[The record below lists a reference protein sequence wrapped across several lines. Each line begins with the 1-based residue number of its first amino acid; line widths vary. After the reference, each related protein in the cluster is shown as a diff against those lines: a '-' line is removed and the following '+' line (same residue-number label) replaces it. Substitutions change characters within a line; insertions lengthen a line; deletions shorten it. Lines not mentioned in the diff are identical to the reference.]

1 LQSISR
7 FRRRNMTRNE
17 IVTNEIAQPVGPF
30 SAAVTTG
37 QFLYLRGQVAQDP
50 SSGKLVAGGVAEQ
63 AEQIFKNVAAIL
75 RAAGK
80 DLSHVVKVTVFLTN
94 IAEFAKINEIYGRHF
109 DKPFPARTTVAVV
122 ALPLGAQVEFD
133 IIAV

>member
-1 LQSISR
+1 
-7 FRRRNMTRNE
+7 M
-17 IVTNEIAQPVGPF
+17 TNEIAQPVGPF

-37 QFLYLRGQVAQDP
+37 QFLYLSGQVAQDP

-63 AEQIFKNVAAIL
+63 TEQIFKNAAAIL

-80 DLSHVVKVTVFLTN
+80 DLSHVVKVTVFLTD
-94 IAEFAKINEIYGRHF
+94 IAEFAKINEIYGKYF
-109 DKPFPARTTVAVV
+109 DKPYPARTTVAVV

>member
-1 LQSISR
+1 
-7 FRRRNMTRNE
+7 MTRNE

-37 QFLYLRGQVAQDP
+37 QLLYLSGQVAQDP
-50 SSGKLVAGGVAEQ
+50 ISGKLVAGGVAEQ
-63 AEQIFKNVAAIL
+63 TEQIFKNAAAIL

-80 DLSHVVKVTVFLTN
+80 DLSHVVKVTVFLTD

-109 DKPFPARTTVAVV
+109 DRPYPARTTIAVV
-122 ALPLGAQVEFD
+122 ALPLSAEVEFD
-133 IIAV
+133 MIAV

>member
-1 LQSISR
+1 
-7 FRRRNMTRNE
+7 MTRNE

-30 SAAVTTG
+30 SAAVATG
-37 QFLYLRGQVAQDP
+37 QFLYLSGQVAQDP

-63 AEQIFKNVAAIL
+63 TEQIFKNAAAIL

-80 DLSHVVKVTVFLTN
+80 DFSHVVKVTVFLTD
-94 IAEFAKINEIYGRHF
+94 IAEFPKINEIYAKHF
-109 DKPFPARTTVAVV
+109 DRPYPARTTIAVV

>member
-1 LQSISR
+1 
-7 FRRRNMTRNE
+7 MTRNE
-17 IVTNEIAQPVGPF
+17 IITNEIAQPVGPF

-37 QFLYLRGQVAQDP
+37 QLLYLSGQVAQDP

-63 AEQIFKNVAAIL
+63 TEQIFKNAAAIL

-80 DLSHVVKVTVFLTN
+80 DLSHVVKVTVFLTD
-94 IAEFAKINEIYGRHF
+94 ISVFPKINEIYAKHF
-109 DKPFPARTTVAVV
+109 ERPYPARTTVAVV
-122 ALPLGAQVEFD
+122 AFPLGAQDEFD

>member
-1 LQSISR
+1 
-7 FRRRNMTRNE
+7 
-17 IVTNEIAQPVGPF
+17 
-30 SAAVTTG
+30 
-37 QFLYLRGQVAQDP
+37 VAQDP

>member
-1 LQSISR
+1 
-7 FRRRNMTRNE
+7 MTRNE

-37 QFLYLRGQVAQDP
+37 QFLYLSGLVAQDP
-50 SSGKLVAGGVAEQ
+50 SSGKLVPGGVAEQ
-63 AEQIFKNVAAIL
+63 TEQIFKNAAAIL

-80 DLSHVVKVTVFLTN
+80 DLSHVVKVTVFLTD
-94 IAEFAKINEIYGRHF
+94 ISVFPKINEIYGRHF
-109 DKPFPARTTVAVV
+109 DKPYPARTTIAVV

>member
-1 LQSISR
+1 
-7 FRRRNMTRNE
+7 MTRNE

-30 SAAVTTG
+30 SAAVTTD
-37 QFLYLRGQVAQDP
+37 QFLYLSGQVAQDP

>member
-1 LQSISR
+1 
-7 FRRRNMTRNE
+7 MTRNE
-17 IVTNEIAQPVGPF
+17 IVTNEIAQPVGPL

-37 QFLYLRGQVAQDP
+37 QLLYLSGQVAQDP

-63 AEQIFKNVAAIL
+63 TEQIFKNAAAIL

-80 DLSHVVKVTVFLTN
+80 DFSHVVKVTVFLTD
-94 IAEFAKINEIYGRHF
+94 IAEFPKINEIYAKHF
-109 DKPFPARTTVAVV
+109 DRPYPARTTIAVV

>member
-1 LQSISR
+1 
-7 FRRRNMTRNE
+7 MTRNE

>member
-1 LQSISR
+1 
-7 FRRRNMTRNE
+7 MTRNE

-37 QFLYLRGQVAQDP
+37 QFLYLSGQVAQDP

>member
-1 LQSISR
+1 
-7 FRRRNMTRNE
+7 MTRNE

-37 QFLYLRGQVAQDP
+37 QFLYLSGQVAQDP
-50 SSGKLVAGGVAEQ
+50 ISGKLVPGGVAEQ
-63 AEQIFKNVAAIL
+63 TEQIFKNVAAIL

-80 DLSHVVKVTVFLTN
+80 DLSHVVKVTVFLTD
-94 IAEFAKINEIYGRHF
+94 IGEFAKINEIYGRHF
-109 DKPFPARTTVAVV
+109 DKPYPARTTIAVV

-133 IIAV
+133 MIAV

>member
-1 LQSISR
+1 MA
-7 FRRRNMTRNE
+7 RND
-17 IVTNEIAQPVGPF
+17 IVTDEIAQPVGPF

-37 QFLYLRGQVAQDP
+37 QLLYLSGQVAQDP
-50 SSGKLVAGGVAEQ
+50 TSGKLVAGGVVEQ
-63 AEQIFKNVAAIL
+63 TEQIFKNAAAIL

-80 DLSHVVKVTVFLTN
+80 DLSHVVKVTVFLTD
-94 IAEFAKINEIYGRHF
+94 IAQFPKINEVYGKHF
-109 DKPFPARTTVAVV
+109 EKPYPARTTVAVV

>member
-1 LQSISR
+1 
-7 FRRRNMTRNE
+7 MTRNE

-37 QFLYLRGQVAQDP
+37 QLLYLSGQVAQDP

>member
-1 LQSISR
+1 
-7 FRRRNMTRNE
+7 MTRNE

-37 QFLYLRGQVAQDP
+37 QFLYLSGQVAQDP
-50 SSGKLVAGGVAEQ
+50 SSGKLAPGGVAEQ
-63 AEQIFKNVAAIL
+63 TEQIFKNVAAIL

-80 DLSHVVKVTVFLTN
+80 DLSHVVKVTVFLTG
-94 IAEFAKINEIYGRHF
+94 IAELAKINEIYGRHF
-109 DKPFPARTTVAVV
+109 DKPYPARTTIAVV

>member
-1 LQSISR
+1 
-7 FRRRNMTRNE
+7 MTRNE

-37 QFLYLRGQVAQDP
+37 QFLYLSGQVAQDP

-63 AEQIFKNVAAIL
+63 TEQIFKNVAAIL

-80 DLSHVVKVTVFLTN
+80 DLSHVVKVTVFLTD
-94 IAEFAKINEIYGRHF
+94 IAEFAKINEIYAKHF
-109 DKPFPARTTVAVV
+109 DRPYPARTTIAVV

-133 IIAV
+133 MIAV

>member
-1 LQSISR
+1 
-7 FRRRNMTRNE
+7 MTRNE

-30 SAAVTTG
+30 SAAVATG
-37 QFLYLRGQVAQDP
+37 QFLYLSGQVAQDP

-63 AEQIFKNVAAIL
+63 TQQIFKNAAAIL

-80 DLSHVVKVTVFLTN
+80 DLSHVVKVTVFLTD
-94 IAEFAKINEIYGRHF
+94 IAEFAKINEIYAKHF
-109 DKPFPARTTVAVV
+109 DRPYPARTTIAVV

-133 IIAV
+133 MIAV